1 MPKPPKRWELKDRK
15 VLRAIRRLAGEPAK
29 VAATKRAVFDMA
41 AVRITKAGVC
51 QAICDWID
59 SGETV
64 METITTDI
72 PEHAG
77 EPAYEFKPTIDG
89 QLMFVKVTICERK
102 TDHEL
107 LLLIS
112 AHKQQGG
119 QRQ

>member
-1 MPKPPKRWELKDRK
+1 MPKPPRRWELTDRK
-15 VLRAIRRLAGEPAK
+15 LLRTIRRLAGEPAK

-41 AVRITKAGVC
+41 ALRVTKAGVC

-59 SGETV
+59 GDETV
-64 METITTDI
+64 METITTSI

-77 EPAYEFKPTIDG
+77 EPAYEFQPNIDG
-89 QLMFVKVTICERK
+89 HDMFIKVTIYERV

>member
-1 MPKPPKRWELKDRK
+1 MPRPPKRWELKDRK
-15 VLRAIRRLAGEPAK
+15 VRRTLRQLAGEPAT
-29 VAATKRAVFDMA
+29 VSATKRALQDMLA
-41 AVRITKAGVC
+41 LRINKAGVC

-59 SGETV
+59 DGETI

-72 PEHAG
+72 PDHVG
-77 EPAYEFKPTIDG
+77 EPAYEFQPTIDG
-89 QLMFVKVTICERK
+89 HDMFIKVTICERD

-119 QRQ
+119 RRQ

>member
-1 MPKPPKRWELKDRK
+1 MSKPPKRWELKDRK
-15 VLRAIRRLAGEPAK
+15 VLRTIRRLAGEPAK

-41 AVRITKAGVC
+41 ALRLTKAGVC

-59 SGETV
+59 GDETV
-64 METITTDI
+64 VETITTNI
-72 PEHAG
+72 PEHTG
-77 EPAYEFKPTIDG
+77 EPAYEFQPNIDG
-89 QLMFVKVTICERK
+89 HDMFIKVTTYEGATGRK
-102 TDHEL
+102 L